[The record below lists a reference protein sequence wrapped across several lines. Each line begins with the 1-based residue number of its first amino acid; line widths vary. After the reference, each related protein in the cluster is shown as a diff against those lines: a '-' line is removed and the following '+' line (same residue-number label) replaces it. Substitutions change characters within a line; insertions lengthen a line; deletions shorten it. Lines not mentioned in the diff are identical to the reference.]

1 MDDEKETALMWETLA
16 KKAMDVAPVSER
28 EGRKEGGRE
37 GERERERAKFILVG
51 FVKELFS
58 P

>member
-37 GERERERAKFILVG
+37 GEREGESKIYPWGVC
-51 FVKELFS
+51 
-58 P
+58 

>member
-16 KKAMDVAPVSER
+16 KKAMDVAPVSGRER
-28 EGRKEGGRE
+28 EGGRE
-37 GERERERAKFILVG
+37 SEGGGGESKIY
-51 FVKELFS
+51 